1 MLRCYIYYSV
11 GGYKE
16 MYLGSSKESYEHCY
30 FLPLLPVYKQRLL
43 DKDDGVLRQKVEL
56 LEQLPAIGI
65 LENQHLFHLPRTAL
79 RLFSHGGY
87 KLYYGHLE
95 NNTYILALRDI
106 ACNDRDE
113 TNRSAPFSFAVT
125 CDSAADLPMMEGL
138 TCHIATHLEDASTQ
152 IANMIGYDI
161 ETNGLKVQF
170 SKLLGWIK
178 QSADKTPHP
187 SIPIGRRSIS
197 VTSDPNQGLVV
208 LPAGITPQTAVEEL
222 QLQGKKV
229 YYLPIAKIGNS
240 VADKAIDATEAVE
253 SIKRTVCAFITTA
266 QQRTG
271 LTGWRFWGLAII
283 VLWASLKILKWLL
296 L

>member
-43 DKDDGVLRQKVEL
+43 DKEDDVLRHKVEL

-65 LENQHLFHLPRTAL
+65 LENMQLFHLPRTAL

-95 NNTYILALRDI
+95 NNTYILVLRDI

-197 VTSDPNQGLVV
+197 VASAPNQGLVV
-208 LPAGITPQTAVEEL
+208 LPAGITPQTAAEEL

-229 YYLPIAKIGNS
+229 YYLPISKIGNS
-240 VADKAIDATEAVE
+240 ASGETTDVTEAVE
-253 SIKRTVCAFITTA
+253 SIKRTVCAFITTT

-283 VLWASLKILKWLL
+283 VLWISFKLLLWLL